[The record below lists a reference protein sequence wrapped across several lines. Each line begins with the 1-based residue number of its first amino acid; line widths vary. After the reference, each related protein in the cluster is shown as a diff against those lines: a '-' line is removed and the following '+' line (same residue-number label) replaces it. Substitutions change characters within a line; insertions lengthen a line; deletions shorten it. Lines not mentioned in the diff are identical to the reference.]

1 MGFQGHFKILTK
13 YARHRQFV
21 SSSCDSAG
29 TDAPA
34 LPISRSCL
42 VGSRPDLLTCP
53 RFFPVTQLPAGA
65 KLMGSGSQKGI
76 IEPTSPYVLW
86 EQPLSPALF
95 ELGSIACNTFRWS
108 FSWPQASSSPS
119 CTDKYS
125 PENSSEQASFQISR
139 VLSVLLSPVRL
150 CCKL

>member
-1 MGFQGHFKILTK
+1 MGIRTETDVFGQDLAAHSPLGSDVTDAVLPPRVGFQGHLKILTK

-53 RFFPVTQLPAGA
+53 RFFPVTQLPARV

-76 IEPTSPYVLW
+76 TEPTRRTW
-86 EQPLSPALF
+86 E
-95 ELGSIACNTFRWS
+95 G
-108 FSWPQASSSPS
+108 
-119 CTDKYS
+119 
-125 PENSSEQASFQISR
+125 
-139 VLSVLLSPVRL
+139 PVR
-150 CCKL
+150 